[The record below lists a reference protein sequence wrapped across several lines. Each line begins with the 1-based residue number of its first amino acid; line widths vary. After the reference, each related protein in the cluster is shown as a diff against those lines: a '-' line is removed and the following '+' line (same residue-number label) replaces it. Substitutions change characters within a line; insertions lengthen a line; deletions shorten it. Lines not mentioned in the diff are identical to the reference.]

1 MSLYMEEEG
10 GTALG
15 LDAEKIAASVMD
27 AALEYANCP
36 YEAEVNLLLT
46 EEDEIRELNIL

>member
-27 AALEYANCP
+27 AALEYANCR
-36 YEAEVNLLLT
+36 T
-46 EEDEIRELNIL
+46 RRRSTCF